1 MLVLMYSI
9 LHVVIDLGN
18 DPNMMYYKYVI
29 LCTGSP
35 QPAEIKCAEIQG
47 LSHLCPQA
55 VEELTT

>member
-1 MLVLMYSI
+1 MYSI